1 MHSSRSVRSSSQSGF
16 MLMEVLI
23 AILVF
28 SFGVLAIVG
37 LQATMKKHATDARF
51 RAIASEVAA
60 ERVAQVW
67 ANASTPP
74 ANFLENA
81 TDISNQLPNGTRTV
95 TQPVANQFQVTVTW
109 QQPGNDPHQFVT
121 VFYVNGA

>member
-1 MHSSRSVRSSSQSGF
+1 
-16 MLMEVLI
+16 MLEVMI
-23 AILVF
+23 AIVVF

-51 RAIASEVAA
+51 RAVASEVAA
-60 ERVAQVW
+60 ERIAQMW

-74 ANFLENA
+74 VSFLESA
-81 TDISNQLPNGTRTV
+81 TDISNQLPSGTRTV
-95 TQPVANQFQVTVTW
+95 TQPTANQFQVTVTW
-109 QQPGNDPHQFVT
+109 QTPGNDQHQLVT